1 MENRISDIRLW
12 MLNDNTK
19 LNDDKTG
26 FLIFGT
32 PQQLEK
38 VYITSI
44 RVVNP
49 DVYPVPTSRD
59 LGS

>member
-1 MENRISDIRLW
+1 MENRISDICLR
-12 MLNDNTK
+12 MLNDSLK
-19 LNDDKTG
+19 LNDDKTE

-38 VYITSI
+38 VYTTSI

-49 DVYPVPTSRD
+49 DVYPVPTSRN